1 MHETLFK
8 EYLLQ
13 EQHFYHHFLK
23 QIHRLQHNSVLT
35 TSDEPEPEIVEL
47 STSQKVTWIT

>member
-23 QIHRLQHNSVLT
+23 QKHRLQLNLVLT
-35 TSDEPEPEIVEL
+35 TSDDPEPEIVEL